1 MGVMFQ
7 AFYWNCPQEEQ
18 QDGTWWNFLGA
29 KLPELQQAGFTA
41 LWLPPASKAA
51 NLGGP
56 SMGYDPYDYYDLGDF
71 NQKGRTRTW
80 FGNQAELTALINAA
94 HTANMQAYAD
104 LVLDHNNGG
113 DAQEA
118 NPIDGKNRWTKFN
131 PASGK
136 FPRNWEYFHPSP
148 YETFDEMTFGDMPD
162 LCHRNPK
169 VYGEIIY
176 LAQWLVETIGFDGF
190 RFDFVKGYA
199 PWMVKA
205 IAELRYLKKG
215 NQGFYPF
222 CVGECWDGERTI
234 NDWLSS
240 INTFMDNPVSAFDF
254 PLHYELKGLCDSYGY
269 SLRNLANA
277 GSVIQDSPSQAV
289 TFVDNHDTIR
299 DPNNA
304 INNDKLLAYSFILT
318 HEGYPCVFWMD
329 WYNFGLAMSGT
340 PNGIAALVAA
350 HEKYAG
356 GPTQVLFADDNLYI
370 MQRIGGSSQPG
381 LIYVL
386 NNFGDAWNGITVQTQ
401 WRNVQFEPVA
411 YGGKDTRPSAEQD
424 HGTGWTRGFLGGTE
438 GMGGVRG
445 GIGLAVESVVG
456 CGLSRG

>member
-7 AFYWNCPQEEQ
+7 AFYWNCPEQEQ
-18 QDGTWWNFLGA
+18 QDGTWWNFLCT
-29 KLPELQQAGFTA
+29 KIPELAQAGFTA

-71 NQKGRTRTW
+71 NQKGRTKTW
-80 FGNQAELTALINAA
+80 FGNQAELTTLINAA
-94 HTANMQAYAD
+94 HTANMQVYAD

-113 DAQEA
+113 DAQET
-118 NPIDGKNRWTKFN
+118 NPIDGKSRWTLFN

-176 LAQWLVETIGFDGF
+176 LAQWLVEAIGFDGF

-205 IAELRYLKKG
+205 IAELRYLKKD

-234 NDWLSS
+234 DDWLTS

-254 PLHYELKGLCDSYGY
+254 PLHYELKSLCDSYGY
-269 SLRNLANA
+269 SLRNLADA
-277 GSVIQDSPSQAV
+277 GSVIQDAPSQAV

-356 GPTQVLFADDNLYI
+356 GSTEVLYVDDNLYI
-370 MQRIGGSSQPG
+370 MQRAGNGSQPG

-386 NNFGDAWNGITVQTQ
+386 NNLGDAWNGITVQTQ
-401 WRNVQFEPVA
+401 WRNVEFQPVA
-411 YGGKDTRPSAEQD
+411 YGGKDNGRPQNKTLAD
-424 HGTGWTRGFLGGTE
+424 DGRADFWAGPRGW
-438 GMGGVRG
+438 
-445 GIGLAVESVVG
+445 AVYAAV
-456 CGLSRG
+456 